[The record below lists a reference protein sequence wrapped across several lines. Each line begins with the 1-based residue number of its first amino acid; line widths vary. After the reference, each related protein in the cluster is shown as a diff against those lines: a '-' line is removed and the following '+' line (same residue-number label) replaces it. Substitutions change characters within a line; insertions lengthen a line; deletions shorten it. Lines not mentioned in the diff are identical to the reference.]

1 MRELDPRIHREP
13 PFRGAS
19 KASEPESRTVRA
31 GFRVCAQGASRN
43 DEVKPMDCRVK
54 PNNDDKKLPATG
66 CCDLTQ
72 PEMGWR
78 GSAPTIRMQSQGF
91 TATGESF
98 MASLDSVSIAILLGA
113 VLVMAGILS
122 SLLALRFGAPLLLVF
137 LFIGMFAGDSGP
149 GQIRFD
155 DVRTTYLVGSVA
167 LALILFDGGLR
178 TRFQSIRTVLAP
190 SMVLATAGVLLTALI
205 TAPIAR
211 YALDLNWTEAL
222 LVGAVVASTDAAAVF
237 LLVHAQGLRL
247 RPRVGATLE
256 VESGTNDPFAVFLT
270 LMLVEL
276 ISLGE
281 SSVWHVALEFT
292 REAVLGAIVGVLGG
306 RLVVL
311 ALNRVALPQGLHAP
325 FVTTAALVIFGAAQ
339 IAHASGFLA
348 VYLAGI
354 IIGNRPTRAHN
365 SVVAFLDAATWLA
378 QIVMFVLLGLLV
390 SPQRLVG
397 SLTPAVVVALVLMLV
412 ARPLAVLLCLA
423 PFRFSWREKAFIA
436 WVGLRGA
443 VAIFLASIPML
454 VGLSKAYLYFDVA
467 FVVVIISLLLQG
479 WTLAFAARRLHVALP
494 RSDRG
499 PRRVELDLPGQLE
512 QQLVGYSVRPK
523 SLYLRRGL
531 IPSWSKP
538 TLVIRDQKIL
548 SPAEAEPVAAGDYI
562 YLLAPPEKAEA
573 LDRFFVDMAPSAAP
587 DPHLLGDFTVS
598 GEITLGDLANIYDV
612 AIDAEQSQLTLADYF
627 DVHLDHAPKEGATLP
642 LDSIVLV
649 ARSLGGGRVNVV
661 GLRLPEDGEDA
672 APETRGASIKRKLS
686 RAWKSVAGI

>member
-1 MRELDPRIHREP
+1 M
-13 PFRGAS
+13 
-19 KASEPESRTVRA
+19 T
-31 GFRVCAQGASRN
+31 
-43 DEVKPMDCRVK
+43 
-54 PNNDDKKLPATG
+54 
-66 CCDLTQ
+66 
-72 PEMGWR
+72 
-78 GSAPTIRMQSQGF
+78 
-91 TATGESF
+91 
-98 MASLDSVSIAILLGA
+98 SLDSVSIAILLGA

-137 LFIGMFAGDSGP
+137 LFIGMIAGDSGP
-149 GQIRFD
+149 GQLRFY

-190 SMVLATAGVLLTALI
+190 SLALATIGVLLTALI
-205 TAPIAR
+205 TAPVAK
-211 YALDLNWTEAL
+211 YVLDLNWTEAL

-276 ISLGE
+276 ISIGE
-281 SSVWHVALEFT
+281 SSALHVALEFG
-292 REAVLGAIVGVLGG
+292 REAVLGAIVGITGG

-311 ALNRVALPQGLHAP
+311 SLNRVALPQGLHAP
-325 FVTTAALVIFGAAQ
+325 FVATAALVIFGAAQ
-339 IAHASGFLA
+339 IGHASGFLA

-365 SVVAFLDAATWLA
+365 SVVTFLDAATWLA

-390 SPQRLVG
+390 SPQRLVV
-397 SLTPAVVVALVLMLV
+397 SIIPSVIVALVLMLV
-412 ARPLAVLLCLA
+412 ARPLAVFLCLA
-423 PFRFSWREKAFIA
+423 PFRFSWREKVFVA
-436 WVGLRGA
+436 WTGLRGA

-479 WTLAFAARRLHVALP
+479 WTLAAAARRLHVALP
-494 RSDRG
+494 RADRG

-523 SLYLRRGL
+523 SLYFRRGL

-538 TLVIRDQKIL
+538 TLVIRDQHIL
-548 SPAEAEPVAAGDYI
+548 SPVEAEPIAPGDYI
-562 YLLAPPEKAEA
+562 YLLAPPEKAQA
-573 LDRFFVDMAPSAAP
+573 LDRFFVDMLPSTAP
-587 DPHLLGDFTVS
+587 DPHLLGDFVVS
-598 GEITLGDLANIYDV
+598 GEHTLGELADIYGV
-612 AIDAEQSQLTLADYF
+612 AVDAEQAKLTLSDYF
-627 DVHLDHAPKEGATLP
+627 DVHLDCAPKEGATLA

-649 ARSLGGGRVNVV
+649 ARSISGGRVNVV
-661 GLRLPEDGEDA
+661 GLRLPEEA
-672 APETRGASIKRKLS
+672 EEAVPSTHMASFRRKLS
-686 RAWKSVAGI
+686 EMWSSVAGI